1 MNPADFQHPEI
12 LALRPALVALALLH
26 LALALQQW
34 WWQRRQFNAAALRR
48 FGPGL
53 SLWRGLLKTGLWAA
67 AGWFLLNALAVP
79 LGPPIKVE
87 APQSGADVVLCV
99 DVSSS
104 MLCMDEN
111 PNRLGAVKAGLQGL
125 LDHLDGDRVG
135 IIAFAGD
142 AVMACPLTNDMDTA
156 SLFLEKL
163 DIDSVPHDG
172 TGLAPALDLAR
183 DGFPKDPLRGR
194 LIVLATDGEDNA
206 GSDVLDAARKCKDE
220 GMPVFCLGVGSKEG
234 ALVPGRKDAFGR
246 VYAKMWHGQP
256 AKSIPDKA
264 GLRRIA
270 EAGGGEYA
278 DGGSNAALARA
289 AERVRQLKQGLAK
302 QPDRYV
308 REPLYEIPLL
318 WAVALL
324 LIEGLLSARGGGS
337 LRAGRGLWKGWLGLL
352 RRRKAAAGLCLAL
365 GLAAG
370 LRAQVWDSGRSPY
383 NQGNQAYRQG
393 DYGAAADAYKQS
405 QAAAPDQESAPYN
418 LGNALFKQGDYQGA
432 VQAYQD
438 ALKLAPQD
446 ADAQY
451 NLDLAQRML
460 DQKKNQKDKKG
471 GKKDGDK
478 KGGQG
483 NQGQQQGGQGQQQGG
498 QNGQSRG
505 QNGQGQP
512 KPGQGGQTKLS
523 QDQVQ
528 AMMNQLRLDQ
538 KRYAGA
544 FSPMKHYPRADQQ
557 PQDPMQAMMNQMMGL
572 PPPPQAPPQ
581 KGPNGQDLKDW

>member
-1 MNPADFQHPEI
+1 MNPVDFQHPEI
-12 LALRPALVALALLH
+12 LALRPALAALALLH
-26 LALALQQW
+26 LALCVQQW
-34 WWQRRQFNAAALRR
+34 WWQRCQFNTVALRR

-53 SLWRGLLKTGLWAA
+53 SLWRGLAKTLLWSA
-67 AGWFLLNALAVP
+67 AGWFLLLALAVP
-79 LGPPIKVE
+79 LGPPVKVE

-104 MLCMDEN
+104 MLCMDES

-125 LDHLDGDRVG
+125 LEHLDGDRVG
-135 IIAFAGD
+135 LIAFAGD
-142 AVMACPLTNDMDTA
+142 ALIACPLTNDMDTA
-156 SLFLEKL
+156 SLFLDKL
-163 DIDSVPHDG
+163 DIDSVPQDG

-183 DGFPKDPLRGR
+183 DGFPKDPQRGR

-206 GSDVLDAARKCKDE
+206 GSDVLDAARKCKAE
-220 GMPVFCLGVGSKEG
+220 GMPVFCLGVGSKAG
-234 ALVPGRKDAFGR
+234 AMVPGRKDAFGR
-246 VYAKMWHGQP
+246 IYAKMWHGKP
-256 AKSIPDKA
+256 AVSIPDKA

-278 DGGSNAALARA
+278 DGGSSAALAAA

-318 WAVALL
+318 WAVGLL
-324 LIEGLLSARGGGS
+324 LLEGLLSARGGGS
-337 LRAGRGLWKGWLGLL
+337 LRAGRWAWRGWTGLL
-352 RRRKAAAGLCLAL
+352 RRRKAAAGALLIGL

-370 LRAQVWDSGRSPY
+370 LRAEVQVWDPGRGSY

-393 DYGAAADAYKQS
+393 DFSAAADDFKQS

-460 DQKKNQKDKKG
+460 EQKKNQKDKKDGKKG
-471 GKKDGDK
+471 GDKKDG
-478 KGGQG
+478 G

-498 QNGQSRG
+498 QGQSQG

-512 KPGQGGQTKLS
+512 KPGPGGQPRLS

-528 AMMNQLRLDQ
+528 SMMNQLRLDQ

-544 FSPMKHYPRADQQ
+544 FSPMKHYPRQDQQ
-557 PQDPMQAMMNQMMGL
+557 PQDPMQAMMDQMMGIQR
-572 PPPPQAPPQ
+572 PQPTPV
-581 KGPNGQDLKDW
+581 KGPNGEDVKDW